1 MHSHFL
7 QLVTSPPAPVGV
19 RSIAMS
25 VSVCLYV
32 CLSVCLSVHIS
43 KATCPNFTK
52 FMYMLPVAVARS
64 SSNDNAICYVLP
76 VLFMTSCFPIMPHTV
91 YRDSTFPRYL
101 NLIRQREPAL
111 FTVYCE
117 ETADCVNQCYCCCHL
132 RERLCDR
139 GRSLLSSVALLCDY
153 FAFASALHRT
163 FSSRN

>member
-1 MHSHFL
+1 
-7 QLVTSPPAPVGV
+7 
-19 RSIAMS
+19 
-25 VSVCLYV
+25 
-32 CLSVCLSVHIS
+32 
-43 KATCPNFTK
+43 
-52 FMYMLPVAVARS
+52 MYMLPVAVARS

-163 FSSRN
+163 FSSRNWKRNDEHHQAPLWRFCDFGTPKCQDLLTCLLTYLRI